1 MLYTGKFSDL
11 NGKVYNV
18 DIHTGTSTLP
28 NPITFSGSP
37 CIITSVSDGLFAPI
51 KSRSCSL
58 EIVSKEYI
66 MDLYQTVSRNAKVT
80 IKDESNNEFIFFGYL
95 TNNEYDQ
102 DYTYLDT
109 IQLNAVDAISSLKD
123 FRFQTVSANPQYVT
137 MMSIVTSLIKECGY
151 TGSLYIPNTYTH
163 LNGTSFNPD
172 TQCILERLY
181 VSEANFFD
189 DDEEHQAWT
198 KYEVLEEIMKF
209 MNWSLCPYG
218 FDVYLVDY
226 RAINDLDTIT
236 YTVYDLTNN
245 TTSQE
250 VISILH
256 TNITKDTNAAPGTPT
271 FSLDDVY
278 NKIAVSANLYDVE
291 EIAPDIDDEI
301 LEDIKIPKTGGG
313 TTTITLDESQWVKTT
328 ITKHWLRSDE
338 VSTDVTGYEYQ
349 TVKLF
354 KPDSGFKHIF
364 YEKDLLIPVDNNG
377 AYSNC
382 YDAASTSQYTS
393 DRINKYINTLGC
405 VMQHYAYRSN
415 EGASN
420 LPTSL
425 DWTDYLTFFITDD
438 TITPKGIDPTDGTE
452 TGFVNIANASKFEL
466 PVLEYTVDEQIMW
479 RPPTGVSW
487 VKIAGDLFFQ
497 YNGAKYGEKGK
508 QTLNI
513 VNKTS
518 KYYTTAPVDKATD
531 IDGSKYCSLT
541 RTYDRFKD
549 TGYGRGFSTWKM
561 KLQIGDKFWNGTKW
575 VQYYNQYDPN
585 NNNAPTFYICYNN
598 NPSNRDDEYLPAFEW
613 ASLVPNTDYT
623 DKVGENCYAIPIPSD
638 DEFNTN
644 RYTKYSGWNKN
655 DIPSFG
661 SMKLTIYT
669 PLMVPVELISLFT
682 EYWKVDVTGPWYN
695 LVPIIYCKDF
705 EIDYLYTDSTAWYSQ
720 SKDDSDNDVVYTN
733 VINESYTNEF
743 DNIELK
749 LNTQIK
755 DKPISRSYV
764 CTSDGYLMNMK
775 HICGDTSKE
784 QEKNIIDFYYYHHKE
799 PKKIYTCN
807 VHGMH
812 KPDDIM
818 TSASIDGRFVIN
830 NYLWDV
836 RNDNIQMN
844 LYQY

>member
-1 MLYTGKFSDL
+1 MLYHGKFSDI
-11 NGKVYNV
+11 NGKVYDV
-18 DIHTGTSTLP
+18 SIHTGTSTVEV
-28 NPITFSGSP
+28 PITFSGSP
-37 CIITSVSDGLFAPI
+37 CTISSKSDRLFSPI
-51 KSRSCSL
+51 KSRSCTLDILSD
-58 EIVSKEYI
+58 SYY

-80 IKDESNNEFIFFGYL
+80 IKDESTNEFVFFGYL

-102 DYTYLDT
+102 DYTNIDI

-123 FRFQTVSANPQYVT
+123 FRFKTSSTNPQYVT
-137 MMSIVTSLIKECGY
+137 MLSIVTSLIKECGY
-151 TGSLYIPNTYTH
+151 TGNLYIPNTYTH
-163 LNGTSFNPD
+163 LNGENFNPD
-172 TQCILERLY
+172 THCILERLY

-189 DDEEHQAWT
+189 DDEEHTPWE
-198 KYEVLEEIMKF
+198 KYEVLEEILRF

-226 RAINDLDTIT
+226 RAINDLNSIS

-245 TTSQE
+245 TTSQQS
-250 VISILH
+250 VTITP
-256 TNITKDTNAAPGTPT
+256 TNITKDTNAAPGTPS

-278 NKIAVSANLYDVE
+278 NKIEVSANLFEVD

-301 LEDIKIPKTGGG
+301 LEDIKIPANGGG

-328 ITKHWLRSDE
+328 ITEHWLRPDE

-354 KPDSGFKHIF
+354 KPNSGFKHTF

-382 YDAASTSQYTS
+382 YDAASTSQYKT
-393 DRINKYINTLGC
+393 DTINKYINTLGC
-405 VMQHYAYRSN
+405 VLQHYAYRSN
-415 EGASN
+415 DGANN

-438 TITPKGIDPTDGTE
+438 TITPNGNVT
-452 TGFVNIANASKFEL
+452 IASLNKFEL

-479 RPPTGVSW
+479 RPSTGISW
-487 VKIAGDLFFQ
+487 LTVGGDLYFQ

-513 VNKTS
+513 VNTTS

-531 IDGSKYCSLT
+531 IDGSKYCSLF
-541 RTYDRFKD
+541 RDYDRYKD
-549 TGYGRGFSTWKM
+549 TSYGKGFSEWKM
-561 KLQIGDKFWNGTKW
+561 KLQIGNKYWNGTKW
-575 VQYYNQYDPN
+575 TTTDS
-585 NNNAPTFYICYNN
+585 TFYICYNN

-613 ASLVPNTDYT
+613 ASIVPNTDYT

-638 DEFNTN
+638 EEFNKN
-644 RYTKYSGWNKN
+644 KYKKYSGWNKD

-669 PLMVPVELISLFT
+669 PLMLPVDLVSFFT
-682 EYWKVDVTGPWYN
+682 DYWHVDVSGPWYN
-695 LVPIIYCKDF
+695 LAPIIYCKDF
-705 EIDYLYTDSTAWYSQ
+705 DIDYVYTDSASWYSQ
-720 SKDDSDNDVVYTN
+720 SKDDSDKDVVYTN

-743 DNIELK
+743 DKLELK

-764 CTSDGYLMNMK
+764 CTSDGYLKNMK
-775 HICGDTSKE
+775 HICGDESKE

-812 KPDDIM
+812 KPDDVM
-818 TSASIDGRFVIN
+818 TSAAIDGRYVIN
-830 NYLWDV
+830 NYHWDM
-836 RNDNIQMN
+836 RNDNIELN
-844 LYQY
+844 LYEY